1 MRPPRIL
8 VVDDEAQV
16 RWTLRERL
24 TEAGY
29 DIFESGI
36 ASEALERMQSTDIDV
51 VLLDLQLPD
60 SDAEPVLDRMRAIS
74 PDIQIILMTGPATI
88 DRAVAAMKMGAYD
101 YVDKPF
107 NLDEVTTRVE
117 RALEL
122 IHLRLEIRTLR
133 PSENA
138 DVDGRSVRDGGSG

>member
-1 MRPPRIL
+1 MRPSRIL

-16 RWTLRERL
+16 RWTLRECL

-36 ASEALERMQSTDIDV
+36 ASEALERMQSTEIDV

-60 SDAEPVLDRMRAIS
+60 SDAEPILGRMRAIS
-74 PDIQIILMTGPATI
+74 PDIQIILMTDPSTI
-88 DRAVAAMKMGAYD
+88 DRAVAAMKTGAYD
-101 YVDKPF
+101 YVDKPV
-107 NLDEVTTRVE
+107 NLDEVTTRVG

-122 IHLRLEIRTLR
+122 IHLRREIQTLR
-133 PSENA
+133 RSENP
-138 DVDGRSVRDGGSG
+138 DVERRVRDGASG